1 MKSLQQS
8 LMMVRDELNKI
19 EGAKFFHYQRD
30 PDTKKEYGVWM
41 ENGEGDAFH
50 ADNHKA
56 EQQISGTLDYYTQ
69 IEYNPILDEIQ
80 EALDRIDPGGWTLES
95 VQYEDETDLIHYEW
109 TFTVR

>member
-8 LMMVRDELNKI
+8 LMTVRDELNKI

-41 ENGEGDAFH
+41 ENGEGSAFH

-69 IEYNPILDEIQ
+69 IEYNPILDEMVFPTAREIL
-80 EALDRIDPGGWTLES
+80 AKGGKIEIFRP
-95 VQYEDETDLIHYEW
+95 DL
-109 TFTVR
+109 R